1 MNCTVPAR
9 PAVGRTLP
17 GTVVQQ
23 HELHSRS
30 NRLHS
35 AREPP
40 AWSSATQTGRTYVR
54 KISSV
59 TVAIKLRLLEPS
71 ADYDSCAADIF
82 GRHCISTSSSVIP
95 LMPTVAMWLR
105 AERPDVKN
113 YK

>member
-23 HELHSRS
+23 HELYSRS

-59 TVAIKLRLLEPS
+59 TVAIIISFGYWSRRL
-71 ADYDSCAADIF
+71 
-82 GRHCISTSSSVIP
+82 T
-95 LMPTVAMWLR
+95 MTVAQLTF
-105 AERPDVKN
+105 
-113 YK
+113 